1 MSAGKDIKREQAK
14 IEGIESKALP
24 FNENEY
30 QEIADTL
37 VNPSKIQLTN
47 PNNLELNQQRSIG
60 QVELPSEPEPNEPE
74 TPNGD
79 EEVTDN
85 EDPAN

>member
-1 MSAGKDIKREQAK
+1 MSDGKENNKEQTK

-30 QEIADTL
+30 QEITDTL
-37 VNPSKIQLTN
+37 INPSKLQLTN
-47 PNNLELNQQRSIG
+47 PNNLELDQGISIG
-60 QVELPSEPEPNEPE
+60 QVEPPPEPEPNEPE

-79 EEVTDN
+79 EVTDN

>member
-1 MSAGKDIKREQAK
+1 MSAGKENNREQAT
-14 IEGIESKALP
+14 IEGVESKALP

-37 VNPSKIQLTN
+37 VNPSKIQRTN
-47 PNNLELNQQRSIG
+47 ANNLELDQQRSIG
-60 QVELPSEPEPNEPE
+60 QVELPPEPEPNEPE

-79 EEVTDN
+79 EVTDN